1 MFSPEARRRTLRDQ
15 ESIEEQTA
23 GRCFAHALEMEVK
36 QKSLRLMLKPYA
48 KTFTRAD
55 LVDVIVL
62 EARPDSCKE
71 RKDRV
76 RLRDMQEGCFRQR
89 KEVNHL
95 SATSYCLIV
104 ESDLSAS
111 VKEILSGS
119 ILNLRPASNFK
130 KSIKRVR
137 VIHEEAKTV
146 FVCTS

>member
-1 MFSPEARRRTLRDQ
+1 MFGPEARWRTLLRDQ
-15 ESIEEQTA
+15 GSIKVRTA
-23 GRCFAHALEMEVK
+23 GRCFAHALEMEAK
-36 QKSLRLMLKPYA
+36 QKSLRLVLKPYA

-62 EARPDSCKE
+62 EARPDSCKTLK
-71 RKDRV
+71 KDRA
-76 RLRDMQEGCFRQR
+76 RLRDMQEGSFRQR

-119 ILNLRPASNFK
+119 IWNLRRAANFK
-130 KSIKRVR
+130 NSIKP
-137 VIHEEAKTV
+137 V
-146 FVCTS
+146 FRLSMRK